1 MNNLKSLISQAL
13 LGMALL
19 GGAGMA
25 SAGATYHVDIDTT
38 GFGAGGTAYLDLNF
52 ASFGTADPLT
62 ATVTHLQGGFLGAP
76 DAANVGIGA
85 NGALTFTSALA
96 SDYFQQILLGQ
107 GISFDVSFDGMP
119 SEGASAGFHA
129 DLLNADL
136 SGDYLSNAVTFTLQ
150 PGTAPTYVTDAGVAT
165 VQVASA
171 AVPEPSMLL
180 SMATGIG
187 LLGLS
192 LRRRVR

>member
-13 LGMALL
+13 LGLALL

-25 SAGATYHVDIDTT
+25 SAGATYHVDIDTA
-38 GFGAGGTAYLDLNF
+38 GFGAGTGYLDLNF
-52 ASFGTADPLT
+52 ASFGTADPLM
-62 ATVTHLQGGFLGAP
+62 ATVTHLTGGFLGTP
-76 DAANVGIGA
+76 ELANVGVGA

-107 GISFDVSFDGMP
+107 DISFDISFDGMP
-119 SEGASAGFHA
+119 SEGAAAGFAA
-129 DLLNADL
+129 DLLNADQ
-136 SGDYLSNAVTFTLQ
+136 SDYLSNAVAFTLL
-150 PGTAPTYVTDAGVAT
+150 PGVAPTWETAAGVGS
-165 VQVASA
+165 VQAASA

-180 SMATGIG
+180 SMATGLG
-187 LLGLS
+187 LLGLT

>member
-1 MNNLKSLISQAL
+1 MYNLKYLISQAL

-38 GFGAGGTAYLDLNF
+38 GFAAGGTGYLDLNF

-62 ATVTHLQGGFLGAP
+62 ATVTHLQGGFLGNP
-76 DAANVGIGA
+76 DTANVGIGA

-96 SDYFQQILLGQ
+96 SDYFQQILLGR
-107 GISFDVSFDGMP
+107 GISFDISFEGMP
-119 SEGASAGFHA
+119 SEGASAGFTA
-129 DLLNADL
+129 DLLNGDQT
-136 SGDYLSNAVTFTLQ
+136 DYLARAVAFALQ
-150 PGTAPTYVTDAGVAT
+150 PGAAPTYETVAGVAT
-165 VQVASA
+165 VQAAST
-171 AVPEPSMLL
+171 AVPEPSILL

-187 LLGLS
+187 MLGLL

>member
-25 SAGATYHVDIDTT
+25 SAGATYHVDIDTA

-52 ASFGTADPLT
+52 ASFGTADSLT

-136 SGDYLSNAVTFTLQ
+136 SDYLSNAVTFTLQ
-150 PGTAPTYVTDAGVAT
+150 PGAAPTYVTQAGVAT
-165 VQVASA
+165 VQAASA